1 MPKHR
6 KNEGQAVLEL
16 ALVLP
21 IFLILLIGIFDFGR
35 ALHCWSNLNHQCVQ
49 AARAGTKRINPLVAR
64 NAFSSTTH
72 ASLNEVQQEFWKYR
86 SPLMPESEY
95 SNLTFTGVGA
105 NDQTVEVKASF
116 NLSLY
121 TPVLGPLVGGDQK
134 SGALTIHA
142 AARERKE

>member
-1 MPKHR
+1 MLK
-6 KNEGQAVLEL
+6 KQKQSGQAVLEL

-21 IFLILLIGIFDFGR
+21 VFLILVIGIFDFGR

-49 AARAGTKRINPLVAR
+49 AARVGTKRINPLIAR
-64 NAFSSTTH
+64 NVFSSTTH
-72 ASLNEVQQEFWKYR
+72 PAISDVQKEFWRYR
-86 SPLMPESEY
+86 SPLMPEADY
-95 SNLTFTGVGA
+95 SNITFSGVGT
-105 NDQTVEVKASF
+105 NDQTIEVKASF

-121 TPVLGPLVGGDQK
+121 TPILGPLVGGDQK